1 VDNFSTTAGTVTV
14 GPLAV
19 APAQPVLPSG
29 HSSVASHR
37 QRLAGRLSPAAQQ
50 HLFSWLASLLV
61 HFCAVMAIALVGSK
75 VQPFGSPLG
84 IVAAWDDDEL
94 LPVEDALVLAQLA
107 VERAVVASL
116 SADGAA
122 QQEEDAAWAQSLEPS
137 LATAQQSEPV
147 AQLESSDHRNTQR
160 LLEPLET
167 AIGGGLEGR
176 SAEARA
182 ALVRRR
188 GGTAESEAAVER
200 GLRWLIAHQC
210 NDGSWS
216 FDHNR
221 SLCRGACRNPGKHP
235 SSVAA
240 TALAVLPF
248 LGAGYTHRQGP
259 YQDQLDR
266 ALYYLKGKGVKHPH
280 GLDFQDGTMYA
291 HALATIALC
300 EAYAMTGDTEL
311 KSFAQQAINFA
322 VYAQDLKG
330 GGWRYVPGEP
340 GDTTVTGWMLM
351 ALKSGQMAGLDVPS
365 PTIFAVQRFLDSV
378 QCDDGAQYGYQT
390 PQPRQTTTAIGLLMR
405 MYLGWGRRHPALQR
419 GAALLADWG
428 IQPDNMYYNYYAAQ
442 VLAHIDGPAW
452 TRWNAAMRDHLIA
465 TQATHGH
472 EAGSWYFAGGH
483 GDVGGRVY
491 NTAMAVMIL
500 EVYYRYMPLYRPAA
514 VNTGF

>member
-1 VDNFSTTAGTVTV
+1 VDNHSTTADAVTV
-14 GPLAV
+14 EPLAV
-19 APAQPVLPSG
+19 APAQSLLPSCQ
-29 HSSVASHR
+29 SSVASDR
-37 QRLAGRLSPAAQQ
+37 QRSAGRLTPGAQQ
-50 HLFSWLASLLV
+50 QLFSWLASLLV
-61 HFCAVMAIALVGSK
+61 HFCAVMAMALVVEQS
-75 VQPFGSPLG
+75 QPAGSPLG

-94 LPVEDALVLAQLA
+94 LPLEDAILLAQSA
-107 VERAVVASL
+107 VEHDVVASQP
-116 SADGAA
+116 ADGVAR
-122 QQEEDAAWAQSLEPS
+122 QEADAAWAHRLEPPH
-137 LATAQQSEPV
+137 ATVQQSEPV
-147 AQLESSDHRNTQR
+147 AQLEPSDHRHTQR
-160 LLEPLET
+160 LLAPLET
-167 AIGGGLEGR
+167 ASGGGLEGR
-176 SAEARA
+176 NADARP

-200 GLRWLIAHQC
+200 GLRWLIAHQR

-240 TALAVLPF
+240 TALAVLPL
-248 LGAGYTHRQGP
+248 LGAGYTHRQGQ

-300 EAYAMTGDTEL
+300 EAYAMTGDAEL
-311 KSFAQQAINFA
+311 KGFAQQAINFA

-405 MYLGWGRRHPALQR
+405 MYMGWGRRHPALQR

-442 VLAHIDGPAW
+442 VLAHLDGPAW

-465 TQATHGH
+465 TQATQGH

-483 GDVGGRVY
+483 GDVGGRLY
-491 NTAMAVMIL
+491 NTAMAVMTL

-514 VNTGF
+514 VDTGF